1 MTINKLISVLLQWVS
16 LNTNY
21 DISKFDSTVKIVN
34 ERVIQKLVCG
44 GKCPVLAF
52 YSQKTGILITNMD
65 LDNFCNQSILLHE
78 MIHSFQVNKN
88 MENAFKEKEAYQLQN
103 KFLEEMST
111 INGIVKILNVKRCR
125 SYQMN

>member
-1 MTINKLISVLLQWVS
+1 M
-16 LNTNY
+16 
-21 DISKFDSTVKIVN
+21 N